1 MYNLPLEKMS
11 LPFAVVD
18 FELEAVD
25 AIYFDKFPGFIF
37 RSGFGFALRKL
48 CRYKSANI
56 RCRECR
62 LKDVCPY
69 SYIFETPGSD
79 KKPVD
84 FTAENFPHPFVFQ
97 PPLFSDP
104 HVSAG
109 QTMHLFLTLFGKGIP
124 YLLFYIYAFDLLGEY
139 GLGPARGRFLLKRVT
154 DQLSSK
160 ELYALDDKTLRGEPE
175 VKDIVDLQDQDN
187 HDEATLHFL
196 TPAKILNKNRPVK
209 TLQPEVLIKRILGRA
224 SLLAELHTDKKWQF
238 DHKEL
243 IERFSADVHLVKD
256 SLQSR
261 LMSPYSTRQRQYQP
275 LDTISGY
282 VTFAGELSPFWP
294 LLKLG
299 SFMHIGNSTSRGLGK
314 YKINSGNSVD

>member
-1 MYNLPLEKMS
+1 MYTIPLEKMS
-11 LPFAVVD
+11 LPFSVVN

-48 CRYKSANI
+48 CRYKNENI
-56 RCRECR
+56 PCKECR

-69 SYIFETPGSD
+69 AYIFETPRSD
-79 KKPVD
+79 SKTVD
-84 FTAENFPHPFVFQ
+84 FTAEGFPHPFVFQ
-97 PPLFSDP
+97 PPFLANP

-109 QTMHLFLTLFGKGIP
+109 QTMHLSLTLFGKGIS

-154 DQLSSK
+154 DHLNEK
-160 ELYALDDKTLRGEPE
+160 ELYALDDKTLRGEPT
-175 VKDIVDLQDQDN
+175 VQDIVDLQDHN
-187 HDEATLHFL
+187 SHDSATLHFL

-224 SLLAELHTDKKWQF
+224 SLLAQLHTDNKWQF

-243 IERFSADVHLVKD
+243 IARFSADVHPDKD
-256 SLQSR
+256 SLQTQV
-261 LMSPYSTRQRQYQP
+261 MSPYSVRQKQYQP
-275 LDTISGY
+275 LDTINGT
-282 VTFAGELSPFWP
+282 VT
-294 LLKLG
+294 
-299 SFMHIGNSTSRGLGK
+299 
-314 YKINSGNSVD
+314 

>member
-1 MYNLPLEKMS
+1 MYTLPLEKMS

-18 FELEAVD
+18 FELQAVD

-56 RCRECR
+56 PCRECR

-69 SYIFETPGSD
+69 AYIFETPRSD
-79 KKPVD
+79 NKPMD
-84 FTAENFPHPFVFQ
+84 FTAQNFPHPFVFQ
-97 PPLFSDP
+97 PPLFND
-104 HVSAG
+104 HHISAG
-109 QTMHLFLTLFGKGIP
+109 QTMHLLLTLFGKGIP

-154 DQLSSK
+154 DHFCGK
-160 ELYALDDKTLRGEPE
+160 ELYAFDDKTLRGEPE
-175 VKDIVDLQDQDN
+175 VKDVVDLQDQDD
-187 HDEATLHFL
+187 HDAVTLRFL

-224 SLLAELHTDKKWQF
+224 SLLAQLHTEKRWQF
-238 DHKEL
+238 DHKAV
-243 IERFSADVHLVKD
+243 IEQFCSDVQVEKE
-256 SLQSR
+256 SLQTKV
-261 LMSPYSTRQRQYQP
+261 MSPYSTRQKQYQP
-275 LDTISGY
+275 LDTISGC

-299 SFMHIGNSTSRGLGK
+299 TFMHIGNSTSRGLGK
-314 YKINSGNSVD
+314 YEIVAEI